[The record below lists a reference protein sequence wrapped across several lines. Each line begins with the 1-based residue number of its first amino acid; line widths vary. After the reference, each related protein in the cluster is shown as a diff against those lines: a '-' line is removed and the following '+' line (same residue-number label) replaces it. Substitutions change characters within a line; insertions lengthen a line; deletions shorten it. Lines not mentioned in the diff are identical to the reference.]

1 MDDLREHAPAAER
14 NKEPILGV
22 LRRILPKNGL
32 VLEIASGTGQH
43 VAWFA
48 AHLTGLYWQPSEV
61 ERDRHGSIAAWTKD
75 MANVR
80 PPLALNMLEDDWST
94 GVADAPDAIFNSNM
108 VHIAPWAVC
117 EGLMRGAGTLLAE
130 GAPLVLYGPFRR
142 EGSHTSQSNAEFDFS
157 LRSRD
162 PSWGVRDLE
171 TVAACADLN
180 GFDLE
185 EIAEMPANNLI
196 LVFRRRAPEAD

>member
-1 MDDLREHAPAAER
+1 
-14 NKEPILGV
+14 
-22 LRRILPKNGL
+22 
-32 VLEIASGTGQH
+32 
-43 VAWFA
+43 
-48 AHLTGLYWQPSEV
+48 
-61 ERDRHGSIAAWTKD
+61 
-75 MANVR
+75 
-80 PPLALNMLEDDWST
+80 
-94 GVADAPDAIFNSNM
+94 
-108 VHIAPWAVC
+108 
-117 EGLMRGAGTLLAE
+117 MRGAGTLLAE

-196 LVFRRRAPEAD
+196 LVFRHRAPEAG